1 MAIKKLKNGRWEL
14 DIRDFNGKRIRK
26 KFDKKIEAELL
37 ETEIKSNKNKGLC
50 SVIDKSI
57 TIKDACEYFLEKHV
71 KIHCKQKTYDEGKI
85 IVNSKIIPYF
95 GNMKLCNLTKVH
107 VENFMEYLLKL
118 NLSNSTVNKYKN
130 TLSSIIE
137 RQVENGTIFQNVVK
151 KVKSLKVYKAN
162 KARALTE
169 DEYNKLLDTCLQV
182 KPEFYPMLYTI
193 LNTGMRRGEIIAL
206 RWENVDF
213 IKNKIYVRESEYKA
227 QQGTPKS
234 ESSIRDIDMH
244 ADVRKILLEQKL
256 KSGNS
261 KFVFPNSKG
270 GMFMGNNV
278 TRRYFAPVLKASNIG
293 YLRLHDTRHTYGSIL
308 LENNTPI
315 KYVQEQMGHSSCKV
329 TLDIYNHSS
338 EKSKEIANEI
348 FTNVRKV
355 S

>member
-1 MAIKKLKNGRWEL
+1 MAIKKLKNGKWEL

-26 KFDKKIEAELL
+26 KFNKKIDAELL
-37 ETEIKSNKNKGLC
+37 ETEIKSNRNKGLS

-107 VENFMEYLLKL
+107 VENFMAYLLSL
-118 NLSNSTVNKYKN
+118 NLSNATVNKYKN

-137 RQVENGTIFQNVVK
+137 RQIENGTIFQNVVK
-151 KVKSLKVYKAN
+151 KVKSLKIYKSN
-162 KARALTE
+162 KAKALTE

-182 KPEFYPMLYTI
+182 KPEFYPMLYII

-213 IKNKIYVRESEYKA
+213 VRNKIYIKDSEYRA
-227 QQGTPKS
+227 QLDTPKTIT
-234 ESSIRDIDMH
+234 SIRDIDMH

-256 KSGNS
+256 KAGNS
-261 KFVFPNSKG
+261 EFVFPNSKG

-278 TRRYFAPVLKASNIG
+278 TRRLFAPVMKASGIG
-293 YLRLHDTRHTYGSIL
+293 HVRLHDTRHTYGSLL
-308 LENNTPI
+308 LENNAPV
-315 KYVQEQMGHSSCKV
+315 KYVQEQMGHSSCRV

-338 EKSKEIANEI
+338 EKSKEVANEI
-348 FTNVRKV
+348 LTKVRKA